1 VCGTAQTNLTHK
13 HPVSKVGRAHKR
25 GEEARKVLLWPW
37 WRPQPPVPPPKATR
51 HQPCP
56 TERRVKAP
64 DPQERT
70 RPRTF
75 RNAVLGH
82 AARFRPAVNALL
94 VADHLPNNIAARS
107 GHLVHYLKDLGEGEG
122 GYAQETDLPCE
133 RGSKSDPEVPNG
145 HCPPRRSSRPPRRA
159 TEHAGGRTDHPTGS
173 AGGHPVDSWRPVI
186 RLPVSIHLV
195 LSLTCRCAAHLM
207 ATKIP

>member
-1 VCGTAQTNLTHK
+1 M
-13 HPVSKVGRAHKR
+13 
-25 GEEARKVLLWPW
+25 
-37 WRPQPPVPPPKATR
+37 PPPKATR
-51 HQPCP
+51 HRFCQ
-56 TERRVKAP
+56 TERRVSAP
-64 DPQERT
+64 DPQHTT

-75 RNAVLGH
+75 RGPVLRH
-82 AARFRPAVNALL
+82 AARFRPAVKALL
-94 VADHLPNNIAARS
+94 IDDHLPNNIAARS

-122 GYAQETDLPCE
+122 GNAQETDAPCG
-133 RGSKSDPEVPNG
+133 RGSTSDPEVPND

-159 TEHAGGRTDHPTGS
+159 TEHVGGRCGHPPRS

-207 ATKIP
+207 ATVLRARTF